1 VKQILDQYQKEILDT
16 LARTVVTMDEA
27 GARKAAEAAI
37 AKGIAPYL
45 AIQAGLSRGMAE
57 AGRKYE
63 NGAYFIPQLLVCSDA
78 MYAAMEILRGALLDN
93 ARDEAATSAGTVV
106 IGVVAGD
113 THDIGKNMVKIML
126 AAAGYRLIDLGRDV
140 SVSRFLDAVAEE
152 RADLLCLSTLMS
164 ATMEEMIE
172 VIARLEANGLRQQTR
187 VLIGGC
193 AVSEAF
199 ARRIGADG
207 YAPNAAAAVRSAN
220 ALVKCGGKASVSAAS
235 GPTVAQ

>member
-1 VKQILDQYQKEILDT
+1 MQILNQRQKRVLEA
-16 LARTVVTMDEA
+16 LARAVVTMDEA

-37 AKGIAPYL
+37 EMGIDPYL

-57 AGRKYE
+57 VGRKYE
-63 NGAYFIPQLLVCSDA
+63 SGAYFIPQLLVCADA
-78 MYAAMEILRGALLDN
+78 MDAAMEILRRPLLERS
-93 ARDEAATSAGTVV
+93 RDGKAASAGTVV

-113 THDIGKNMVKIML
+113 THDIGKNIVKIML
-126 AAAGYRLIDLGRDV
+126 AAAGYRLVDLGRDV
-140 SVSRFLDAVAEE
+140 PAGRFVDAVARE

-164 ATMEEMIE
+164 ATTEEMIE
-172 VIARLEANGLRQQTR
+172 VIARLEGDGIRQQTR

-193 AVSEAF
+193 AVSAAF

-220 ALVKCGGKASVSAAS
+220 ALMKCGENGSGNAAS
-235 GPTVAQ
+235 GPTTVK